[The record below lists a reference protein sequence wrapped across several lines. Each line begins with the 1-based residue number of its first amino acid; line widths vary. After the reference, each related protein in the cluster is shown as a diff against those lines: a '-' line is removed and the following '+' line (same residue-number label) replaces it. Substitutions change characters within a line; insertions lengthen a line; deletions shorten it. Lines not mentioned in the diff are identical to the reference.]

1 MPADSTS
8 LKSFGHVENRTLRRL
23 IGYWFDKRGER
34 PMPAVGDIDPIE
46 IPWALGRIWLCDYLA
61 ESGRFRY
68 RLAGENINAFWGRSI
83 AGKHLDEIVPPDRL
97 KSVTEK
103 VRMVTELPAIVH
115 DRVSL
120 SLADEIAKNGER
132 IILPLSDDGRTVNVL
147 LGATHRDWFHDLEFD
162 PFTTYSETTTVTAF
176 ESDIPIHADRDQSA
190 HMVAG
195 QTECFRTT
203 FCSNNDPTM

>member
-61 ESGRFRY
+61 EGDRFRY
-68 RLAGENINAFWGRSI
+68 RLAGEKINAFWGHNI

-97 KSVTEK
+97 KSAMKK
-103 VRMVTELPAIVH
+103 VRMTCELPAIVH
-115 DRVSL
+115 DRVCL
-120 SLADEIAKNGER
+120 SLAEEIAQNGER
-132 IILPLSDDGRTVNVL
+132 IIFPLSDDGVRVNAL
-147 LGATHRDWFHDLEFD
+147 LGADQCDWLHDLEFD
-162 PFTTYSETTTVTAF
+162 PYVACSETTAVTAL
-176 ESDIPIHADRDQSA
+176 
-190 HMVAG
+190 
-195 QTECFRTT
+195 
-203 FCSNNDPTM
+203 